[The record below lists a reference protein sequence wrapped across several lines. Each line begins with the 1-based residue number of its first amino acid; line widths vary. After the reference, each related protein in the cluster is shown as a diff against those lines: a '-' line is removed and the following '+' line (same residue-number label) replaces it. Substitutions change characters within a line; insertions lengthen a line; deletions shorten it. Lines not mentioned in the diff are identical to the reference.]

1 MLARLVGK
9 NRMKLSSRTLQVLKN
24 FSTINPSLLFKTG
37 NVLTT
42 MSPMKTVMARAT
54 VKESF
59 PQTYAIFD
67 LSRFIGVLSVFNDP
81 EIVMEDSFLVISENN
96 RVVNYT
102 YADPEMIVTP
112 PDKPIKFPDDPEIEF
127 SLPSDVLLSVMKA
140 MNILQLSEFSVSGN
154 GVKIYVGAVDTKNP
168 TGDTYKIEVGET
180 EHQFGMIFKS
190 ENIKLI
196 AGDYNVKITSRGL
209 GYFKGDDVE
218 YWIPTESSSNFGS

>member
-1 MLARLVGK
+1 
-9 NRMKLSSRTLQVLKN
+9 MKLSSRTLQVLKN
-24 FSTINPSLLFKTG
+24 FSTINPSLLFRTG
-37 NVLTT
+37 SVITT

-67 LSRFIGVLSVFNDP
+67 LSRFIGVLSMFNDP
-81 EIVMEDSFLVISENN
+81 DIKMEQTFLVISENN

-112 PDKPIKFPDDPEIEF
+112 PDKPIKFPEDAEISF
-127 SLPSDVLLSVMKA
+127 SMPADVLQSVLKA
-140 MNILQLSEFSVSGN
+140 INILQMSEFSVTGRN
-154 GVKIYVGAVDTKNP
+154 NKICVGAVDTKNP
-168 TGDTYKIEVGET
+168 TGDTYNIEVGTT
-180 EHQFGMIFKS
+180 EHNFSMIFKS

-196 AGDYNVKITSRGL
+196 AGDYDVKITSRGL
-209 GYFKGDDVE
+209 GYFKGDDVD

>member
-1 MLARLVGK
+1 
-9 NRMKLSSRTLQVLKN
+9 MKLSSRTLQVLKN
-24 FSTINPSLLFKTG
+24 FSTINPSLLFRTG
-37 NVLTT
+37 SVITT

-67 LSRFIGVLSVFNDP
+67 LSRFIGVLSMFNDP
-81 EIVMEDSFLVISENN
+81 DIKMEQTFLVISENN

-112 PDKPIKFPDDPEIEF
+112 PDKPIKFPEDAEISF
-127 SLPSDVLLSVMKA
+127 SMPADVLQSVLKTIS
-140 MNILQLSEFSVSGN
+140 ILQMSEFSVTGRN
-154 GVKIYVGAVDTKNP
+154 NKICVGAVDTKNP
-168 TGDTYKIEVGET
+168 TGDTYNIEVGTT
-180 EHQFGMIFKS
+180 EHNFSMIFKS

-196 AGDYNVKITSRGL
+196 AGDYDVKITSRGL
-209 GYFKGDDVE
+209 GYFKGDDVD

>member
-1 MLARLVGK
+1 
-9 NRMKLSSRTLQVLKN
+9 MKLSSRTLQVLKN

-42 MSPMKTVMARAT
+42 MSPMKTIMARAV

-81 EIVMEDSFLVISENN
+81 EILMKDSYLIISENN

-102 YADPEMIVTP
+102 YADSEMIITP
-112 PDKPIKFPDDPEIEF
+112 PDKPIKFPQDAEISF
-127 SLPSDVLLSVMKA
+127 FMPSDVLGSVMKA
-140 MNILQLSEFSVSGN
+140 VNILQLTEFSVTGN
-154 GVKIYVGAVDTKNP
+154 MNKIYVGAVETKNP
-168 TGDTYKIEVGET
+168 TGDTYNIEVGET
-180 EHQFGMIFKS
+180 DYQFSMIFKA

-196 AGDYNVKITSRGL
+196 SSDYQVKITSKGL

-218 YWIPTESSSNFGS
+218 YWIPTEASSNFGS

>member
-1 MLARLVGK
+1 
-9 NRMKLSSRTLQVLKN
+9 MKLSSRTLQVLKN
-24 FSTINPSLLFKTG
+24 FSSINPSLLFKTG

-54 VKESF
+54 VKETF

-81 EIVMEDSFLVISENN
+81 EIVMGDSFLIISENN

-112 PDKPIKFPDDPEIEF
+112 PDKPIKFPNDAEISF
-127 SLPSDVLLSVMKA
+127 SLPGDVLGSVMKA
-140 MNILQLSEFSVSGN
+140 MNILQLTEFSVSGN
-154 GVKIYVGAVDTKNP
+154 GGKIFVGAVDTKNP
-168 TGDTYKIEVGET
+168 TGDTYKIDVGVT
-180 EHQFGMIFKS
+180 DHYFNMIFKS

-196 AGDYNVKITSRGL
+196 AGDYDIKITSRGL

>member
-1 MLARLVGK
+1 
-9 NRMKLSSRTLQVLKN
+9 MKLSSRTLQVLKN
-24 FSTINPSLLFKTG
+24 FSTINPSLLFRTG
-37 NVLTT
+37 SVITT

-67 LSRFIGVLSVFNDP
+67 LSRFIGVLSMFNDP
-81 EIVMEDSFLVISENN
+81 DIKMEQTFLVISENN

-112 PDKPIKFPDDPEIEF
+112 PDKPIKFPEDAEISF
-127 SLPSDVLLSVMKA
+127 SMPADVLQSVLKA
-140 MNILQLSEFSVSGN
+140 INILQMSEFSVTGRDN
-154 GVKIYVGAVDTKNP
+154 KICVGAIDTKNP
-168 TGDTYKIEVGET
+168 TGDTYNIEVGTT
-180 EHQFGMIFKS
+180 EHNFSMIFKS

-196 AGDYNVKITSRGL
+196 AGDYDVKITSRGL
-209 GYFKGDDVE
+209 GYFKGDDVD

>member
-1 MLARLVGK
+1 
-9 NRMKLSSRTLQVLKN
+9 MKLSSRTLQILKN

-37 NVLTT
+37 SVLTT

-54 VKESF
+54 VRESF

-67 LSRFIGVLSVFNDP
+67 LSRFIGVLSMFGDP
-81 EIVMEDSFLVISENN
+81 DVEMSDSFLVISEGN

-112 PDKPIKFPDDPEIEF
+112 PDKPIKFPDDAEIQF
-127 SLPSDVLLSVMKA
+127 ALPSDVLGSVLKA
-140 MNILQLSEFSVSGN
+140 INILQMTEFSVN
-154 GVKIYVGAVDTKNP
+154 GTDGKIYVGAVDTKNP

-180 EHQFGMIFKS
+180 NHLFSMIFKA

-196 AGDYNVKITSRGL
+196 SGDYDVKITSRGL

>member
-1 MLARLVGK
+1 
-9 NRMKLSSRTLQVLKN
+9 MKLSSRTLQVLKN

-59 PQTYAIFD
+59 PRTYAIFD

-81 EIVMEDSFLVISENN
+81 EIVIENSYLIISENN

-112 PDKPIKFPDDPEIEF
+112 PDKPIKFPDDPEVQF
-127 SLPSDVLLSVMKA
+127 SLPSDVLSSVMKA

-154 GVKIYVGAVDTKNP
+154 GSKIYVGAVDTKNP
-168 TGDTYKIEVGET
+168 TGDTYKIEVGVT

-196 AGDYNVKITSRGL
+196 AGDYDVKITSRGL
-209 GYFKGDDVE
+209 GYFRGDDVD
-218 YWIPTESSSNFGS
+218 YWIPTESSSNFSS

>member
-1 MLARLVGK
+1 
-9 NRMKLSSRTLQVLKN
+9 
-24 FSTINPSLLFKTG
+24 
-37 NVLTT
+37 
-42 MSPMKTVMARAT
+42 MKTVMARAT

-67 LSRFIGVLSVFNDP
+67 LSRFIGVLSMFNDP
-81 EIVMEDSFLVISENN
+81 DIKMEQTFLVISENN

-112 PDKPIKFPDDPEIEF
+112 PDKPIKFPEDAEISF
-127 SLPSDVLLSVMKA
+127 SMPADVLQSVIKA
-140 MNILQLSEFSVSGN
+140 INILQMTEFSVTGRD
-154 GVKIYVGAVDTKNP
+154 GKICVGAVDTKNP
-168 TGDTYKIEVGET
+168 TGDTYNIEVGNT
-180 EHQFGMIFKS
+180 EHHFSMIFKS

-196 AGDYNVKITSRGL
+196 TGDYDVKITSRGL

>member
-1 MLARLVGK
+1 
-9 NRMKLSSRTLQVLKN
+9 MKLSSRTLQVLKN
-24 FSTINPSLLFKTG
+24 FSTINPSLLFRTG
-37 NVLTT
+37 SVITT

-67 LSRFIGVLSVFNDP
+67 LSRFIGVLSMFNEPD
-81 EIVMEDSFLVISENN
+81 IKMEQTFLVISESN

-112 PDKPIKFPDDPEIEF
+112 PDKPIKFPEDAEISF
-127 SLPSDVLLSVMKA
+127 SMPADVLQSVLKA
-140 MNILQLSEFSVSGN
+140 INILQMSEFSVTGQ
-154 GVKIYVGAVDTKNP
+154 GGKICVGAVDTKNP
-168 TGDTYKIEVGET
+168 TGDTYNIEVGTT
-180 EHQFGMIFKS
+180 EHNFSMIFKS

-196 AGDYNVKITSRGL
+196 AGDYDVKITSRGL
-209 GYFKGDDVE
+209 GYFKGDDVD

>member
-1 MLARLVGK
+1 
-9 NRMKLSSRTLQVLKN
+9 MKLSSRTLQVLKN
-24 FSTINPSLLFKTG
+24 FSTINPSLLFRTG
-37 NVLTT
+37 SVITT

-67 LSRFIGVLSVFNDP
+67 LSRFIGVLSMFNDP
-81 EIVMEDSFLVISENN
+81 DIKMEQTFLVISENN

-112 PDKPIKFPDDPEIEF
+112 PDKPIKFPEDAEISF
-127 SLPSDVLLSVMKA
+127 SMPADVLQSVLKA
-140 MNILQLSEFSVSGN
+140 INILQMSEFSVTGRDN
-154 GVKIYVGAVDTKNP
+154 KICVGAVDTKNP
-168 TGDTYKIEVGET
+168 TGDTYNIEVGTT
-180 EHQFGMIFKS
+180 EHNFSMIFKS

-196 AGDYNVKITSRGL
+196 AGDYDVKITSRGL
-209 GYFKGDDVE
+209 GYFKGDDVD

>member
-1 MLARLVGK
+1 
-9 NRMKLSSRTLQVLKN
+9 MKLSSRTLQVLKN

-112 PDKPIKFPDDPEIEF
+112 PDKPIKFPDDPEVEF

-140 MNILQLSEFSVSGN
+140 MNILQLSELS
-154 GVKIYVGAVDTKNP
+154 
-168 TGDTYKIEVGET
+168 
-180 EHQFGMIFKS
+180 
-190 ENIKLI
+190 
-196 AGDYNVKITSRGL
+196 
-209 GYFKGDDVE
+209 
-218 YWIPTESSSNFGS
+218 